1 MTTNEPHLTTM
12 DLDLVDL
19 GQAPPESVARLDA
32 HAAHC
37 PGCAALRAEHAAQ
50 VLHFRSV
57 VFPRTAEKLTS
68 RRWRMPCWRW
78 AVSLV
83 LPLTASVLL
92 LAHGHRGRT
101 HPTEPLPTPGT
112 IGIKGSAPGLQVFA
126 RRHGLG
132 TAGGEVTKVED
143 GDHLAAGDA
152 LRFVL
157 PPTGL
162 PYVLIASVDGAAQT
176 SIYYPYQGEAS
187 AEVDRKN
194 TVSVP
199 GSIVL
204 DQAPGPER
212 IFVIH
217 SEKPISASMAR
228 AALARLAAGG
238 AFAIRAT
245 RRLPIEGT
253 VQSTLFFEK
262 ASEP

>member
-1 MTTNEPHLTTM
+1 
-12 DLDLVDL
+12 
-19 GQAPPESVARLDA
+19 
-32 HAAHC
+32 
-37 PGCAALRAEHAAQ
+37 
-50 VLHFRSV
+50 
-57 VFPRTAEKLTS
+57 
-68 RRWRMPCWRW
+68 
-78 AVSLV
+78 
-83 LPLTASVLL
+83 VLL
-92 LAHGHRGRT
+92 LAHGHHAGT
-101 HPTEPLPTPGT
+101 HPTAPLPTPGM
-112 IGIKGSAPGLQVFA
+112 IGIKGRAPGLQVYA
-126 RRHGLG
+126 RRHGPG
-132 TAGGEVTKVED
+132 TEGAEVTKVED
-143 GDHLAAGDA
+143 GDRLAAGDA

-157 PPTGL
+157 PATGL

-176 SIYYPYQGEAS
+176 SVYYPYRGEAS
-187 AEVDRKN
+187 AEVDRKG

-238 AFAIRAT
+238 ASAIRTT